1 MIIIPDIHGRTF
13 WKDCVKGHEN
23 EQKRKQSLEELK
35 ESGGVIVESL
45 IKKFDLSI
53 DESEQLSF

>member
-1 MIIIPDIHGRTF
+1 MLSENKCNIP
-13 WKDCVKGHEN
+13 KDYFYLRDY
-23 EQKRKQSLEELK
+23 EQKKKQSLEELK

-53 DESEQLSF
+53 DEGEQLSF